1 MKNAMIYKNYIG
13 TVNYD
18 DGAEILFG
26 KINNIDD
33 LITFEGRNVEELKK
47 AFHEA
52 VEDYRSI
59 CEETGKEPCTSYKGN
74 LNVRIDAEQHRKLAL
89 KAIEKRSSLNQ
100 LIKEAVEQYLSE

>member
-26 KINNIDD
+26 KIKNIDD
-33 LITFEGRNVEELKK
+33 LITYEGRNVEELKK
-47 AFHEA
+47 AFNEA
-52 VEDYRSI
+52 VEDYISI